1 MILAFILIP
10 LLQKELDVFKDTIWN
25 AHRIRQQKE
34 TDLPY
39 GVPNH
44 MYAFPDACGLEDCG
58 KVYIFAMCTH
68 ARTHAHMGRR
78 L

>member
-25 AHRIRQQKE
+25 SHIIRQQKE
-34 TDLPY
+34 TDLPN

-44 MYAFPDACGLEDCG
+44 IYAFPDAYGLEDCG
-58 KVYIFAMCTH
+58 KVYTPTLH
-68 ARTHAHMGRR
+68 
-78 L
+78 